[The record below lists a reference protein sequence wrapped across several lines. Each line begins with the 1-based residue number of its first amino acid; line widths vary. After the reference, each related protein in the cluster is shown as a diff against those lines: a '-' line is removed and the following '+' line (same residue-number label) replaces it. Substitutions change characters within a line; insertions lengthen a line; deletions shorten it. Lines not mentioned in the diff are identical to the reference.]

1 MRCSSY
7 FFIDCIESV
16 QNILGYFIILVLT
29 NYLWVLQDPIET
41 EKSFARRILAI
52 VVPFTLFSS
61 FLHRQY
67 CAYMQH
73 NRKKRKRKE
82 KLIQLSVLSLLFL
95 YLFY

>member
-1 MRCSSY
+1 MLCSSY

-29 NYLWVLQDPIET
+29 NYLRVLQDPIET

-61 FLHRQY
+61 FLHPQY
-67 CAYMQH
+67 CVFTQH
-73 NRKKRKRKE
+73 DRKKEKKKRT
-82 KLIQLSVLSLLFL
+82 LFN
-95 YLFY
+95 